1 LSGSTYEGVRQALHV
16 WAPTSLPGREE
27 HLDKL
32 RSFLQNHLTA
42 GTSGTLYVSGP
53 PGTGKTACLS
63 KVMEL
68 PEV

>member
-1 LSGSTYEGVRQALHV
+1 LSGSTYEEVRQALHM
-16 WAPTSLPGREE
+16 WAPTSLPCREE